1 MGSTSQI
8 IDQKRKSMNQL
19 VPLLLLGLS
28 FLLVSGKSA
37 GTEQGNGLS
46 KEQNDLSLS
55 ITKSQEMELTEPKAM
70 ENREKK
76 HAKRHKKKKI
86 KKSSKKTNNGKRRG
100 NKKGKGKGKGK
111 SKGNKKGKWKRTGK
125 MKGNQT
131 GKEKRKG

>member
-55 ITKSQEMELTEPKAM
+55 ITKSQEMELTEPKAL

-86 KKSSKKTNNGKRRG
+86 KKRKK
-100 NKKGKGKGKGK
+100 KKK
-111 SKGNKKGKWKRTGK
+111 
-125 MKGNQT
+125 
-131 GKEKRKG
+131 KEKRGGKKKKKKKKKK